1 MTRQNESGR
10 TMLEMLGVLGIMGI
24 IMYGAVSGI
33 NYGMGTYKINQIYN
47 DVQEQIQAVS
57 DLYSWSR
64 DYPNGETMTKTAC
77 DNDVFSRGC
86 ATSDQGLVG
95 LHPYGAG
102 IKINKPESGSFSIQ
116 YSGIPQDACRRLLEM
131 EWGMI
136 DVSSGTPPC
145 ESEDN
150 NIITWTPKIG

>member
-64 DYPNGETMTKTAC
+64 DYPDGTTMTETAC
-77 DNDVFSRGC
+77 KNDVFSRGC
-86 ATSDQGLVG
+86 TSNDTAG
-95 LHPYGAG
+95 LHPYGEG
-102 IKINKPESGSFSIQ
+102 ITINQTDSGASFSIQ
-116 YSGIPQDACRRLLEM
+116 YSSIPQDACRRLLEM

-136 DVSSGTPPC
+136 DVSGTC
-145 ESEDN
+145 GSEDRN
-150 NIITWTPKIG
+150 TIIWTPKIG

>member
-64 DYPNGETMTKTAC
+64 DYPDGETMTKTAC
-77 DNDVFSRGC
+77 ANDVFSRGC
-86 ATSDQGLVG
+86 TSDQKAG
-95 LHPYGAG
+95 LHPYGEG
-102 IKINKPESGSFSIQ
+102 ITINKPESGSFSIQ

>member
-1 MTRQNESGR
+1 MIKQNESGR

-47 DVQEQIQAVS
+47 DVQEQIQAIS

-64 DYPNGETMTKTAC
+64 DYPDGEKMTKTAC
-77 DNDVFSRGC
+77 ANDVFSRGC
-86 ATSDQGLVG
+86 TSNQLAG
-95 LHPYGAG
+95 LHPYGEG
-102 IKINKPESGSFSIQ
+102 ITINQIDSGSSFSIQ
-116 YSGIPQDACRRLLEM
+116 YSGIPKDACRRLLEM

-136 DVSSGTPPC
+136 GVSATSC
-145 ESEDN
+145 ESETN
-150 NIITWTPKIG
+150 TITWTPQIG

>member
-64 DYPNGETMTKTAC
+64 DYPDGETMTKTAC
-77 DNDVFSRGC
+77 ANDVFSRGC
-86 ATSDQGLVG
+86 TSDQKAG
-95 LHPYGAG
+95 LHPYGEG
-102 IKINKPESGSFSIQ
+102 ITINKPESGSFSIQ

-136 DVSSGTPPC
+136 DVSGTC
-145 ESEDN
+145 ESEDGN
-150 NIITWTPKIG
+150 TITWTPKIG

>member
-1 MTRQNESGR
+1 MTKQNESGR

-64 DYPNGETMTKTAC
+64 DYPGGDTMTKTAC
-77 DNDVFSRGC
+77 ANDVFSRGC
-86 ATSDQGLVG
+86 TSDQKAG
-95 LHPYGAG
+95 LHPYGEG
-102 IKINKPESGSFSIQ
+102 ITINQTDGGGSFSIQ
-116 YSGIPQDACRRLLEM
+116 YSGIPQDACLRLLEM

-136 DVSSGTPPC
+136 GVSSDTHC
-145 ESEDN
+145 ESKDN
-150 NIITWTPKIG
+150 TITWTPQIG

>member
-1 MTRQNESGR
+1 MIKQNESGR

-64 DYPNGETMTKTAC
+64 NYPDGTTMTKTAC
-77 DNDVFSRGC
+77 ANDVFSRGC
-86 ATSDQGLVG
+86 TSDQKAG
-95 LHPYGAG
+95 LHPYGG
-102 IKINKPESGSFSIQ
+102 EIKINPTDAQGTSFSIQ
-116 YSGIPQDACRRLLEM
+116 YSGIPQDACSRLLEM

-136 DVSSGTPPC
+136 GVSSDTHC
-145 ESEDN
+145 ESKDN
-150 NIITWTPKIG
+150 TITWTPQIG